1 MSDRTRSTLEIVS
14 IILGL
19 LVASAAFAKAWFV
32 LPYRVEQL
40 ESRAST
46 AEDVA
51 NRSRELLL
59 RIDERTANMQRDI
72 TELKARRTLSQP

>member
-1 MSDRTRSTLEIVS
+1 MSERTKSTLEI
-14 IILGL
+14 ITFILGL
-19 LVASAAFAKAWFV
+19 VIATAAFAKAWFV

-40 ESRAST
+40 ETRAGA

-59 RIDERTANMQRDI
+59 RIDERTATMQRDI
-72 TELKARRTLSQP
+72 TELKTRR